1 MKVILTIV
9 GVLLLLLGIVWFLQG
24 INVLPGS
31 FMSDQIQFAIAGI
44 VVASIGTGLIVY
56 SRRRK
61 GAPAP
66 EEEKAQDA
74 EIEPKE
80 GEFG

>member
-31 FMSDQIQFAIAGI
+31 FMSGQIQFAIAGI
-44 VVASIGTGLIVY
+44 VAVIVGTGLIVY

-61 GAPAP
+61 GAPPA

-74 EIEPKE
+74 ETEPVE
-80 GEFG
+80 GKSG

>member
-31 FMSDQIQFAIAGI
+31 FMSGQIQFAIAGI
-44 VVASIGTGLIVY
+44 VAVIVGTGLIVY
-56 SRRRK
+56 SRRQK
-61 GAPAP
+61 GAPPA
-66 EEEKAQDA
+66 
-74 EIEPKE
+74 E
-80 GEFG
+80 GESS